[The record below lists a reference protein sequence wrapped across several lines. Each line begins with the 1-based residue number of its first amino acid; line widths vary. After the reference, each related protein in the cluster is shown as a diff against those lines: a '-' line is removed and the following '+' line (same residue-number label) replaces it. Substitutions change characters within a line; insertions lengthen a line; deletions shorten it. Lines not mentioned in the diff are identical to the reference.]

1 MIANVTPRRKRFVS
15 VKIPLKSSKSLSEN
29 PEILNEHKLNLV
41 CLYTSREIFAFSL
54 VNQCGF
60 AMVPNLNFTVF
71 TVFLRF
77 VSYLLRFHLAS
88 DWSRNNKHSKN
99 FLWRSRFYGK
109 DCNALML
116 FNYEQEHYYGVE
128 AKHEC
133 MDTVF
138 QATYCSTCFL

>member
-60 AMVPNLNFTVF
+60 AMVPNLNFNV
-71 TVFLRF
+71 
-77 VSYLLRFHLAS
+77 
-88 DWSRNNKHSKN
+88 
-99 FLWRSRFYGK
+99 
-109 DCNALML
+109 LML
-116 FNYEQEHYYGVE
+116 FNYQQEHYYGVE